1 MLQSFKAK
9 KNDMVTTQTSIPD
22 GTGKIIKVNVWGKI
36 ASINCSNEWFPRQAA
51 QEMAFQ
57 NINVEDTP
65 LPTSRDE
72 LICKVNILGYTKQD
86 DKEPKLLP
94 MVYPVKPANAVS
106 YPNSSDV
113 EKLLISDLNS
123 KHPIHIGT
131 LLARDN
137 VNIKIDAD
145 SLVSRH
151 VLVTGMSGSGKTV
164 MVRRIIAELMRLHFP
179 MLVYDIHGD
188 YLGFVKKQKL
198 FPNNKIK
205 LFYPSLSVKAEDKE
219 IIYTLINKLGKPL
232 TEPQNDYLNTLLN
245 KVKFDET
252 SIIKFLNSLI
262 SFSKG
267 LLDTKNSKSKNSNS
281 MPHIKPATMFVVNR
295 SLSQVVKKLVNMEN
309 TNARHRQRMSKY
321 YDFEKLPDAN
331 TEPEKITGR
340 LSRKDRWMEAFGP
353 HSDWVGVAFDSNND
367 DRTGYWFAVNPAGSR
382 MDVYVSDATNVM
394 EAFDSSWD
402 VVWEFKT
409 AIHDQGWTIEM
420 KIPMS
425 VFQFDADTNEDLVGS
440 TLVWASFCSLLGC
453 FIATLISNR
462 FGLIRPLLIAL
473 ITMATGVGLLSFGIT
488 EPKFLM
494 SVFTFNLLWI
504 FTDVYQMGSLANFDN
519 GGRYSAYLPASQ
531 GLGQIVGPNLA
542 ASILSFNLGYESV
555 FMMCWAA
562 AMMAM
567 VIYWLLHR
575 YLRATDPKLA
585 DAS

>member
-1 MLQSFKAK
+1 MKNNNWKTIGTVLGETNINSYLFMLQSFKAK

-22 GTGKIIKVNVWGKI
+22 GNGKIIKVNVWGKI

-57 NINVEDTP
+57 NINIEDTP

-86 DKEPKLLP
+86 DKSPKLLP

-106 YPNSSDV
+106 YPNSNDV

-131 LLARDN
+131 LMARDN
-137 VNIKIDAD
+137 VEIKIDAD

-164 MVRRIIAELMRLHFP
+164 MVRRIISELMRLHFP

-188 YLGFVKKQKL
+188 YLGFVKKQNI
-198 FPNNKIK
+198 FPKNKIK

-245 KVKFDET
+245 KVKFDES

-267 LLDTKNSKSKNSNS
+267 LLDTKNSKSKGSNT

-295 SLSQVVKKLVNMEN
+295 SLNQVVKKLVNMEN
-309 TNARHRQRMSKY
+309 TNARHRQRMSKF

-331 TEPEKITGR
+331 TEPEKIISKGQ
-340 LSRKDRWMEAFGP
+340 LSILYLR
-353 HSDWVGVAFDSNND
+353 
-367 DRTGYWFAVNPAGSR
+367 GYE
-382 MDVYVSDATNVM
+382 T
-394 EAFDSSWD
+394 
-402 VVWEFKT
+402 
-409 AIHDQGWTIEM
+409 
-420 KIPMS
+420 
-425 VFQFDADTNEDLVGS
+425 
-440 TLVWASFCSLLGC
+440 
-453 FIATLISNR
+453 
-462 FGLIRPLLIAL
+462 
-473 ITMATGVGLLSFGIT
+473 
-488 EPKFLM
+488 
-494 SVFTFNLLWI
+494 
-504 FTDVYQMGSLANFDN
+504 
-519 GGRYSAYLPASQ
+519 LPASA
-531 GLGQIVGPNLA
+531 IV
-542 ASILSFNLGYESV
+542 SILSETLFK
-555 FMMCWAA
+555 
-562 AMMAM
+562 
-567 VIYWLLHR
+567 HR
-575 YLRATDPKLA
+575 QEVEQQIPSFLKYFRRRTYAYSIKIRE
-585 DAS
+585 

>member
-1 MLQSFKAK
+1 MKNNNWKTIGTVLGETNINSYLFMLQSFKAK

-22 GTGKIIKVNVWGKI
+22 GNGKIIKVNVWGKI

-57 NINVEDTP
+57 NINIEDTP

-86 DKEPKLLP
+86 DKSPKLLP

-106 YPNSSDV
+106 YPNSNDV

-131 LLARDN
+131 LMARDN
-137 VNIKIDAD
+137 VEIKIDAD

-164 MVRRIIAELMRLHFP
+164 MVRRIISELMRLHFP

-188 YLGFVKKQKL
+188 YLGFVKKQNI
-198 FPNNKIK
+198 FPKNKIK

-245 KVKFDET
+245 KVKFDES

-267 LLDTKNSKSKNSNS
+267 LLDTKNLKSKGSNT

-295 SLSQVVKKLVNMEN
+295 SLNQVVKKLVNMEN
-309 TNARHRQRMSKY
+309 TNARHRQRMSKF

-331 TEPEKITGR
+331 TEPEKIISKGQ
-340 LSRKDRWMEAFGP
+340 LSILYLR
-353 HSDWVGVAFDSNND
+353 
-367 DRTGYWFAVNPAGSR
+367 GYETLPASAI
-382 MDVYVSDATNVM
+382 VSILSETL
-394 EAFDSSWD
+394 
-402 VVWEFKT
+402 FK
-409 AIHDQGWTIEM
+409 HRQEVEQQ
-420 KIPMS
+420 IPPFLS
-425 VFQFDADTNEDLVGS
+425 ILEEGH
-440 TLVWASFCSLLGC
+440 
-453 FIATLISNR
+453 TLIPSRSENKDNLPTVDTFRKFASEGRKFSCGIMIISQRPSRLDETIASQCNSHFSFRKKNQKDQR
-462 FGLIRPLLIAL
+462 FVRETSEHYDA
-473 ITMATGVGLLSFGIT
+473 
-488 EPKFLM
+488 E
-494 SVFTFNLLWI
+494 
-504 FTDVYQMGSLANFDN
+504 DVNQLPSLANGQGIIGGQVVNFPLAVQVKFDD
-519 GGRYSAYLPASQ
+519 
-531 GLGQIVGPNLA
+531 NLLNDEIGDEDFITA
-542 ASILSFNLGYESV
+542 VENWDDKESV
-555 FMMCWAA
+555 K
-562 AMMAM
+562 
-567 VIYWLLHR
+567 
-575 YLRATDPKLA
+575 LRKKFAKDFSKISKSAQKRLN
-585 DAS
+585 